1 MRSRLLWRRSATAA
15 GLYASVAFGILGTI
29 VAANSLGLAAFG
41 VFATALA
48 TASFFQTL
56 LDLTVEESLTKYGF
70 RYVANEDWGRLRR
83 LFRRALELKLAGGLA
98 AGFVLVALAPVA
110 DSIFDAEDLRAPF
123 LAAAL
128 LPVVQSPEN
137 VGATAMLLRG
147 RYDLRGAYQ
156 AVSMALRFSAIA
168 VGVQLGVWEA
178 IALIVVAQAVATVGV
193 SVAGQL
199 ALSRFPRAPQVAIG
213 SDRREIVFFVLGSS
227 LATAVVSLRT
237 TLTPII
243 LGLVS
248 GTSAVGLF
256 RVAQAPQTGLAAAT
270 GPVRLV
276 LLTEQTRDWEH
287 GRRGVV
293 MEGVK
298 RYMLRAA
305 AVMAVAVPIF
315 FVAMPWLVDVVF
327 HDPGFD
333 GAVDAAR
340 IVLFAGAIHVVFG
353 WTKSLPTTIGKP
365 RLRVITHGIEA
376 LVLLPLVAVLGSRW
390 GVTGAGVAVLLS
402 AVAFALA
409 WCVALARIQADLAA
423 VGPGARP
430 TSAPA
435 S

>member
-29 VAANSLGLAAFG
+29 VAANVLGLEAFG

-70 RYVANEDWGRLRR
+70 RYVAQEDWGKLRR

-98 AGFVLVALAPVA
+98 AGFVLLAIAPVA
-110 DSIFDAEDLRAPF
+110 DGLFDTPDLLAPF
-123 LAAAL
+123 LAVAL
-128 LPVVQSPEN
+128 LPVVQAPEN
-137 VGATAMLLRG
+137 VGATALLLHG

-156 AVSMALRFSAIA
+156 AFSMGLRFVAIA
-168 VGVQLGVWEA
+168 VGVHYGVWEA
-178 IALIVVAQAVATVGV
+178 IALMVLAQSLATLGV
-193 SVAGQL
+193 SIAGEL
-199 ALSRFPRAPQVAIG
+199 ALGRFPPARQVSIG
-213 SDRREIVFFVLGSS
+213 DDRREIVSFVLGSS

-237 TLTPII
+237 TMAPII

-256 RVAQAPQTGLAAAT
+256 RVAQAPQTGLGAAT

-287 GRRGVV
+287 GRRRTVMTGVR
-293 MEGVK
+293 
-298 RYMLRAA
+298 RYSVRAA
-305 AVMAVAVPIF
+305 AVMAVAVPVF
-315 FVAMPWLVDVVF
+315 FVAMPWLVRTVF
-327 HDPGFD
+327 RDAEYEQ
-333 GAVDAAR
+333 AVAAAR
-340 IVLFAGAIHVVFG
+340 IVLFAGAIHVVLG
-353 WTKSLPTTIGKP
+353 WTKSLPTTIGRP

-376 LVLLPLVAVLGSRW
+376 LVLLPLVALLGAEW
-390 GVTGAGVAVLLS
+390 GVTGAAVAVLLS

-409 WCVALARIQADLAA
+409 WAVALARVNADVAA
-423 VGPGARP
+423 MGAARRP
-430 TSAPA
+430 ESAPA

>member
-1 MRSRLLWRRSATAA
+1 MHSRLLWRRSATAA

-29 VAANSLGLAAFG
+29 VAANVLGLAGFG

-48 TASFFQTL
+48 AASFFQTL

-70 RYVANEDWGRLRR
+70 RYVAQEDWGRLRR
-83 LFRRALELKLAGGLA
+83 LFRRALELKLAGGIA
-98 AGFVLVALAPVA
+98 AGFVLLALAPIA
-110 DSIFDAEDLRAPF
+110 DNVFDTPDLRAPL

-128 LPVVQSPEN
+128 LPVVQAPEN
-137 VGATAMLLRG
+137 VGSTALLLHG

-156 AVSMALRFSAIA
+156 ALSMALRFAAIA

-178 IALIVVAQAVATVGV
+178 IALMVLAQALATLVISIVGER
-193 SVAGQL
+193 
-199 ALSRFPRAPQVAIG
+199 ALGRFPRALQVSLG
-213 SDRREIVFFVLGSS
+213 SDRRELLSFVLGSS

-237 TLTPII
+237 TLAPIL
-243 LGLVS
+243 LGLAS

-256 RVAQAPQTGLAAAT
+256 RVAQAPQTGLGAAT

-287 GRRGVV
+287 GRHTIV
-293 MEGVK
+293 MAGIR
-298 RYMLRAA
+298 RYSVRAA
-305 AVMAVAVPIF
+305 AVMALAVPVF
-315 FVAMPWLVDVVF
+315 FLAMPWLVRTVF
-327 HDPGFD
+327 RDAEYEA
-333 GAVDAAR
+333 AVDAAR
-340 IVLFAGAIHVVFG
+340 IVLFAGAIHVVLG

-376 LVLLPLVAVLGSRW
+376 LVLLPLVVVLGSEW
-390 GVTGAGVAVLLS
+390 GVTGAAVAVLLS

-409 WCVALARIQADLAA
+409 WCVALARIQADVEALP
-423 VGPGARP
+423 PGTRP
-430 TSAPA
+430 ESATA